1 MNASK
6 NLLLLLSAIFT
17 ITLLAGCS
25 KEDNNKKV
33 PMIEGIVTDT
43 YQEPSPKDTSADT
56 NNNPNMPITKPIP
69 GKPVINNT
77 PVDSSYIEYIVKKND
92 TLYSICKSYE
102 NTCPIPIAV
111 KTILNINNLTE
122 ADGLQEE
129 MLLIIPSD
137 YLRNGTTYTIKKGDT
152 LYSISREILN
162 SQSPSNSANKIAKD
176 NFLTNLEEINVGD
189 QLFIAYK

>member
-1 MNASK
+1 VNTKK
-6 NLLLLLSAIFT
+6 NLSLLLSAIIT
-17 ITLLAGCS
+17 TTLLAGCS

-33 PMIEGIVTDT
+33 PMIEGIVTDE
-43 YQEPSPKDTSADT
+43 YKEPFPKD
-56 NNNPNMPITKPIP
+56 KPINNSPP

-77 PVDSSYIEYIVKKND
+77 PVDSSYTEYIVKKSD

-122 ADGLQEE
+122 DDGLQEG
-129 MLLIIPSD
+129 MVLIVPSD
-137 YLRNGTTYTIKKGDT
+137 YLRHGTVYTIKKGDT
-152 LYSISREILN
+152 LYSISREILK
-162 SQSPSNSANKIAKD
+162 SQNPSSSASKIAKD
-176 NFLTNLEEINVGD
+176 NFLTNLEEINIGD